1 MSNAITQ
8 KGDFQPAAWAIDALL
23 GNDGPLRSRDWALL
37 GYMGVLAL
45 SLGGVLAA
53 AVARASAEGLVGP
66 SWPLLILAVLAVV
79 AERQNVSIGPRAAL
93 SVSFLPIVL
102 AAVIYGPVGAMLVST
117 SSLLLDFGRPHAR
130 WIVWTSTRS
139 LAAAGAGFA
148 ASAIDGP
155 SVQHSFVSLA
165 AAVAVATV
173 VEQFGDLF
181 LGSITAAVRG
191 VSLKDLRGAA
201 WTLSLTA
208 PLYAPLTAVLV
219 YAYRNVSP
227 WSIVLFLIPAFAAQ
241 KLFILYQQQR
251 AATEQLSD
259 AMERQ
264 ERAHISFASA
274 LVATL
279 DAKDQY
285 TAGHSSAVAMYARDI
300 AARLGLSED
309 DQRLAHLSGLVHDIG
324 KIGLPAGLLEKPG
337 SLAPAERREMQK
349 HAEIGESILRRVEG
363 YEDIALIVRHHHERV
378 DGTGYPDGLTRNEIP
393 RIAKIIAVADAYNAM
408 TSDRPYREA
417 MPSQV
422 ARLRMAQAV
431 GTQFDVDVVA
441 AFEALLASSSDP
453 YRIGMD
459 NSFDA
464 VVPALRDRCSNVI
477 ALAG

>member
-1 MSNAITQ
+1 MSDAITQ
-8 KGDFQPAAWAIDALL
+8 KGDFQPAAWALEAVL
-23 GNDGPLRSRDWALL
+23 GNEGRLTRRDWALL
-37 GYMGVLAL
+37 GYMGVLTV
-45 SLGGVLAA
+45 SLGIVLAV
-53 AVARASAEGLVGP
+53 AVPKESAEGLVGP
-66 SWPLLILAVLAVV
+66 SWPLLVLAVFAV
-79 AERQNVSIGPRAAL
+79 IAERQNVSVGPRAAL

-102 AAVIYGPVGAMLVST
+102 AAVIYGPMGAMLVSA

-139 LAAAGAGFA
+139 LAAASAGFA
-148 ASAIDGP
+148 ASAVDGP
-155 SVQHSFVSLA
+155 SARHSFVSLA
-165 AAVAVATV
+165 AAVALATV
-173 VEQFGDLF
+173 VEQFGDLL

-191 VSLKDLRGAA
+191 VSLRDLRGAA
-201 WTLSLTA
+201 WTLSLTV

-219 YAYRNVSP
+219 YAYRDVSP
-227 WSIVLFLIPAFAAQ
+227 WSVVLFLIPAFAAQ

-259 AMERQ
+259 AMDRQ

-337 SLAPAERREMQK
+337 PLTAAERREMQK
-349 HAEIGESILRRVEG
+349 HAEIGESILCRVEG

-378 DGTGYPDGLTRNEIP
+378 DGTGYPDGLTGREIP
-393 RIAKIIAVADAYNAM
+393 RIARIIAVADAYNAM

-431 GTQFDVDVVA
+431 GTQFDVDAVA
-441 AFEALLASSSDP
+441 AFEALLASSSAA
-453 YRIGMD
+453 YRTGVD
-459 NSFDA
+459 NSFNA
-464 VVPALRDRCSNVI
+464 EIPVLRERPLNVV